1 MDTEFAKLQIVLIL
15 TVGLGLASV
24 LGYLTYRL
32 GLSPLLGYLL
42 AGYAIGPYSP
52 GFVADSATAEQLAE
66 IGVVLMMFGVGLNF
80 RIEELIGVRRI
91 ALPGALIQTITTTAV
106 AAWFITLTGW
116 PLATG
121 IIFGL
126 GIGVASTVVMVKMLQ
141 DHKLLNT
148 EGGHISLG
156 WLVVE
161 DLITVILLLLIP
173 EILPFLKGDETASF
187 SEVLI
192 NTSWLILKVIVIK
205 VLFFSITIFTIG
217 QKIAAYL
224 LLKIKETNSK
234 ELFTLS
240 ILAMTFVIAT
250 GSTYLLGTSIA
261 LGAFIAGMIIGR
273 TQMRQQAIKHS
284 LAIRDAFVVI
294 FFVSVGM
301 IFNPLAITLHPY
313 LFFSVLLLIVVFKP
327 LIAFLIMLCYKY
339 PFKSCLTVALAL
351 GQIGEFSFILSE
363 EAIKYKLMPDDGY
376 DVIVACALISIALN
390 PILFKNRFLSEEKI
404 GPALE

>member
-1 MDTEFAKLQIVLIL
+1 MDTEFAKLQIVVVL
-15 TVGLGLASV
+15 TVGLGLAS
-24 LGYLTYRL
+24 LFGYITQRL

-91 ALPGALIQTITTTAV
+91 ALPGALIQTITT
-106 AAWFITLTGW
+106 AAFATWLITLTGW
-116 PLATG
+116 PIETG

-126 GIGVASTVVMVKMLQ
+126 GIGVASTVVMVKMLE
-141 DHKLLNT
+141 DHNLLSS

-173 EILPFLKGDETASF
+173 ELLPLLKGDGTATLPQIF
-187 SEVLI
+187 L
-192 NTSWLILKVIVIK
+192 NTGWLILKVIVVK

-224 LLKIKETNSK
+224 LLKVKETKSK

-240 ILAMTFVIAT
+240 ILAITFAIAT

-284 LAIRDAFVVI
+284 VTIRDAFVVI

-301 IFNPLAITLHPY
+301 IFNPAAILVHPY
-313 LFFSVLLLIVVFKP
+313 LFASVLLLIVLFKP
-327 LIAFLIMLCYKY
+327 LIAFLIMICYRY

-351 GQIGEFSFILSE
+351 AQIGEFSFILSE

-376 DVIVACALISIALN
+376 DVIVACALASIALN
-390 PILFKNRFLSEEKI
+390 PVLFKNRFLSNAKK
-404 GPALE
+404 